1 MTLVFG
7 VWYFKI
13 LDFQEM
19 KYSLSL
25 KQTLYFQHILKH
37 KWSALFIF
45 MQKSSCPFYSH
56 VHNSFPQN
64 CSQRGL
70 SFIQLKPP
78 KVHRIS

>member
-13 LDFQEM
+13 LDFQET

-37 KWSALFIF
+37 KWSAYLYLCKNIVAPFTRMSTIRF
-45 MQKSSCPFYSH
+45 RKIAPREACPSS
-56 VHNSFPQN
+56 N
-64 CSQRGL
+64 
-70 SFIQLKPP
+70 
-78 KVHRIS
+78 